1 MNKPEE
7 HIIQSL
13 LEKHAL
19 GICTPEEIAVLHE
32 WYDAFPDKGPA
43 FADEEDKKRWKKEM
57 KAAVMDTIQPR
68 KTTRR
73 MYWQIAAAAVLV
85 VAVAT
90 FLLKPWEPEYIGVMA
105 PKGKGVMRFELPDHS
120 IVWLQAGS
128 TIRYEGRNVELVDGV
143 AGFSVTQNSNEP
155 FMVRTASG
163 LNVKVL
169 GTEFTVKAFHELPEV
184 KVYVESGAVQISDSS
199 NANIAVLKADQQIVY
214 NIATHQHIQDS
225 VHAVT
230 LAQWKTG
237 EYTLDNASFAEL
249 ARILKDQFDTEI
261 RYNEKIMAPYRFN
274 IRITPTSTLPQILD
288 MLHEISGVNYTINGN
303 HVIITGVSQ

>member
-19 GICTPEEIAVLHE
+19 RICTPEEIAVLHE

-43 FADEEDKKRWKKEM
+43 FTDEAEKNRWKTDM

-68 KTTRR
+68 KTRR
-73 MYWQIAAAAVLV
+73 MYWQMVAAAVLV

-105 PKGKGVMRFELPDHS
+105 PKGKGVMKLELPDHS

-128 TIRYEGRNVELVDGV
+128 TIRYEGRHVELLDGV
-143 AGFSVTQNSNEP
+143 AGFSVVQNSNDP
-155 FMVRTASG
+155 FVVRTASG

-169 GTEFTVKAFHELPEV
+169 GTEFTVKAFRELPEV

-214 NIATHQHIQDS
+214 AIGTHQYVQDS
-225 VHAVT
+225 VNAAA
-230 LAQWKTG
+230 LAHWKKG
-237 EYTLDNASFAEL
+237 EYTLDNASFVEL
-249 ARILKDQFDTEI
+249 ARVLEDQFEAEI
-261 RYNEKIMAPYRFN
+261 SYNQKTMAPYRFN
-274 IRITPTSTLPQILD
+274 IKVTPASTLEQIFD

>member
-43 FADEEDKKRWKKEM
+43 FADEEEKKYWKNDIKT
-57 KAAVMDTIQPR
+57 AVMDNIQPWKVR
-68 KTTRR
+68 KINW
-73 MYWQIAAAAVLV
+73 WQIAAAAVVV

-105 PKGKGVMRFELPDHS
+105 PKGKGVMRIELPDNS

-128 TIRYEGRNVELVDGV
+128 TLRYEGRHVELIDGI
-143 AGFSVTQNSNEP
+143 AGFSVVQNSDEP
-155 FMVRTASG
+155 FTVRTVSG

-169 GTEFTVKAFHELPEV
+169 GTEFTVKALKELPDV

-199 NANIAVLKADQQIVY
+199 NANIAVLKTDQQIVY
-214 NIATHQHIQDS
+214 NIATHQFIQDS
-225 VHAVT
+225 VHA
-230 LAQWKTG
+230 AEEARWKTG
-237 EYTLDNASFAEL
+237 EYTLDNAPFAEL

-261 RYNEKIMAPYRFN
+261 RYNERIMAPYRFN
-274 IRITPTSTLPQILD
+274 IRITPVSTLPQILD

>member
-32 WYDAFPDKGPA
+32 WYNAFPDKGPA
-43 FADEEDKKRWKKEM
+43 FTDEEEKNRWKSGM

-68 KTTRR
+68 KTRR

-85 VAVAT
+85 IAVAT

-105 PKGKGVMRFELPDHS
+105 PKGKGVMRLELPDHS

-128 TIRYEGRNVELVDGV
+128 TIRYEGRNVELVDGI

-155 FMVRTASG
+155 FIVHTASG

-169 GTEFTVKAFHELPEV
+169 GTGFTVKALRELPEV

-199 NANIAVLKADQQIVY
+199 NANIAVLKADQQIAY
-214 NIATHQHIQDS
+214 TIATHQYMQDS
-225 VHAVT
+225 VNAAT
-230 LAQWKTG
+230 LALWKTG
-237 EYTLDNASFAEL
+237 EYTLDNAPFAEL
-249 ARILKDQFDTEI
+249 VRILKDQFDTEI

-274 IRITPTSTLPQILD
+274 IRITPASTLPQILD

>member
-19 GICTPEEIAVLHE
+19 GICTPEEIAVLQE

-43 FADEEDKKRWKKEM
+43 FTDEEEKSRWKNEM

-68 KTTRR
+68 KTRR

-105 PKGKGVMRFELPDHS
+105 PKGKGVMRLELPDHS
-120 IVWLQAGS
+120 IVWLQEGS
-128 TIRYEGRNVELVDGV
+128 TARYKGRNVELVDGV

-163 LNVKVL
+163 LSVKVL
-169 GTEFTVKAFHELPEV
+169 GTEFTVKAFRELPEV

-214 NIATHQHIQDS
+214 NVATHQYIQDS
-225 VHAVT
+225 VKAAA

-237 EYTLDNASFAEL
+237 EYTLDNAPFAEL
-249 ARILKDQFDTEI
+249 ARILNNRFDTEI
-261 RYNEKIMAPYRFN
+261 RYDEKIMAPYRFN
-274 IRITPTSTLPQILD
+274 IRITPASTLPQILD
-288 MLHEISGVNYTINGN
+288 MLHEISGVNYTIKGN